1 MLFILSNRAMATNFA
16 FLLGAAISLLAGLIL
31 IWSNPPPPPPPS
43 ERFSVLKRKM
53 INQIIMTGQTTL
65 PEEKRMDPT
74 ADLIDSYFKIVGIE
88 ESSN

>member
-1 MLFILSNRAMATNFA
+1 MFFNRVGRFFLLIGGLSGMFFILSNRAMATNFA

-53 INQIIMTGQTTL
+53 INQDDEGFY
-65 PEEKRMDPT
+65 D
-74 ADLIDSYFKIVGIE
+74 
-88 ESSN
+88 